1 VREALRLLASQNL
14 IVTTRGV
21 AGGSFVV
28 HPSPD
33 QLIET
38 LTTGVNLLR
47 TSQLVSAEDI
57 LEARLFIE
65 LPVAELVAERR
76 SEQDLQALRESLFDP
91 YSADFELM
99 AAGHSDF
106 HEAMADACGN
116 PLLTM
121 IAKPLHRIAN
131 AREVLVDRFG
141 RDFWIRVDAD
151 HRDIL
156 AAVNGREP
164 QEARAATE
172 RHINHLRH
180 AFEPPAES
188 DQSELGSDEG
198 SRSGPR
204 QETASDRDADGGT
217 GADDLAVSVAGGA

>member
-1 VREALRLLASQNL
+1 
-14 IVTTRGV
+14 
-21 AGGSFVV
+21 
-28 HPSPD
+28 
-33 QLIET
+33 
-38 LTTGVNLLR
+38 
-47 TSQLVSAEDI
+47 
-57 LEARLFIE
+57 
-65 LPVAELVAERR
+65 
-76 SEQDLQALRESLFDP
+76 
-91 YSADFELM
+91 
-99 AAGHSDF
+99 
-106 HEAMADACGN
+106 MADACGN

-151 HRDIL
+151 HRAIL

-164 QEARAATE
+164 EQARAATE

-180 AFEPPAES
+180 AFESPTES

-204 QETASDRDADGGT
+204 QETASDRDAGGGT
-217 GADDLAVSVAGGA
+217 DADDLAVSVAGGA